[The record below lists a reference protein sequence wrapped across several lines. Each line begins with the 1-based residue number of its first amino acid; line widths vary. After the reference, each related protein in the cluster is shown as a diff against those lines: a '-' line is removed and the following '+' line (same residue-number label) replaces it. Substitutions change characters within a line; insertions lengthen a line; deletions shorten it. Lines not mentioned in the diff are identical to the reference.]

1 MEDGAVGVLVG
12 SLGFIDDLGRCI
24 RASLEHGGWMA
35 EDVDFGGLVEE

>member
-12 SLGFIDDLGRCI
+12 SLGFIDDLGRWI

-35 EDVDFGGLVEE
+35 EDVERRRLVEE